1 MTGDIHVAI
10 KTSISVFL
18 LLSIIGVLTYLS
30 KERDTDILLQSHIE
44 AILHKFIFKNIKY
57 LP

>member
-1 MTGDIHVAI
+1 MTRDIHVDI

-18 LLSIIGVLTYLS
+18 LLSIIWVLTYLS

-44 AILHKFIFKNIKY
+44 PITA
-57 LP
+57 

>member
-44 AILHKFIFKNIKY
+44 AITA
-57 LP
+57 